1 MLLTGR
7 GPSILEEYNLAMR
20 HPGAYCESMVALTQ
34 KKPEK
39 HGLFHC
45 LFDAETLVYVLSGL
59 QRDLLT
65 SHLKFETRDL

>member
-7 GPSILEEYNLAMR
+7 GPNIPEEYNLTMR
-20 HPGAYCESMVALTQ
+20 HPEAYCESMVALTQ

-45 LFDAETLVYVLSGL
+45 LFDVETPAYVPSDW
-59 QRDLLT
+59 QRDLLA
-65 SHLKFETRDL
+65 SHLEFETRGL